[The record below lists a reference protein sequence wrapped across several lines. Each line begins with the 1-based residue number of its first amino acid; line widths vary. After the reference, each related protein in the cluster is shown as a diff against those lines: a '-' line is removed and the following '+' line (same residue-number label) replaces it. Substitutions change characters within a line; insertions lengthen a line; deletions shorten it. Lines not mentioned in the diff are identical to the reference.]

1 MKTGSSLATGW
12 RTCPTTPCVFSI
24 PRSRPDGGR
33 SAASHRRSDR
43 NAGRPRRPGGSDR
56 SIRGARVWPPMIHHT
71 SREATFVFDFPAAA
85 GNGQKESSI
94 NASGTTSMFRE
105 DFPQLVRTVIILIGR
120 PWFRMSTVKCRTR
133 MKPIA
138 APNARGRTSQL
149 LDFRRASRGQRED
162 IGVPTNFNA
171 IVGNHL
177 TVLVQLRFAP
187 KGFENKR
194 SGKLKAVL
202 TTRRPVHSAGR
213 KSRGI
218 WRFEGN
224 SIIEECT
231 TAHYVTTQRTP
242 KRHPL

>member
-12 RTCPTTPCVFSI
+12 RTWSNHTLVCFHSKKVVRTA
-24 PRSRPDGGR
+24 DGP
-33 SAASHRRSDR
+33 AASHRRSDR

-56 SIRGARVWPPMIHHT
+56 SIRGPVYGPPMIHHT

-105 DFPQLVRTVIILIGR
+105 DFPQLVRTVISTYLAARGSG
-120 PWFRMSTVKCRTR
+120 MSTVKCRTR

-149 LDFRRASRGQRED
+149 LDFPTRLTRPTPRIS
-162 IGVPTNFNA
+162 GVPTNFNA

-177 TVLVQLRFAP
+177 TVSFNCVSRPRVP
-187 KGFENKR
+187 KNKR
-194 SGKLKAVL
+194 QRETKGSLDDTPTGPFGGKK
-202 TTRRPVHSAGR
+202 
-213 KSRGI
+213 K
-218 WRFEGN
+218 
-224 SIIEECT
+224 
-231 TAHYVTTQRTP
+231 QRN
-242 KRHPL
+242 LAF